1 MASPRA
7 EGSQLARIRRFYS
20 GFAPRYD
27 RKIARID
34 RLLFADA
41 RAWVCSRATGDVLEI
56 GVGTGLNLA
65 LYRPDVRLSG
75 IDLSPEMLE
84 LARARALALG
94 REVRLSIGDAQALEF
109 EDQSFDTAVF
119 SLSLCTIPDDRRAI
133 AEAHRVLRPGGRL
146 VLVEHVKSSNPV
158 VRLGQRII
166 DPFTRWFQADH
177 QLREPLVY
185 LHAEGFEVEDL
196 HRSGWGIVERLQA
209 RKVRGFLPE
218 TRPTEG

>member
-1 MASPRA
+1 
-7 EGSQLARIRRFYS
+7 
-20 GFAPRYD
+20 
-27 RKIARID
+27 
-34 RLLFADA
+34 
-41 RAWVCSRATGDVLEI
+41 
-56 GVGTGLNLA
+56 
-65 LYRPDVRLSG
+65 
-75 IDLSPEMLE
+75 MLE

-94 REVRLSIGDAQALEF
+94 REVGLFIGDAQALEF

-177 QLREPLVY
+177 QLRDT
-185 LHAEGFEVEDL
+185 A
-196 HRSGWGIVERLQA
+196 RLFA
-209 RKVRGFLPE
+209 RRGL
-218 TRPTEG
+218 RG